1 VVWTTFTLNQPAM
14 RHLLSLSLLL
24 CLTALLGI
32 LACGPKL
39 SPLEQY
45 AAHYR
50 THQDFASLDAVVNL
64 LPDTASTTYLKQLL
78 GEPIDMG
85 FDYRYL
91 VDSTGEN
98 NCAVGA
104 VFHLDGNDRFDQQ
117 WTGEICE

>member
-1 VVWTTFTLNQPAM
+1 M
-14 RHLLSLSLLL
+14 RYRLYSLIL
-24 CLTALLGI
+24 CLTGLLGI
-32 LACGPKL
+32 LACGPKP
-39 SPLEQY
+39 SPLEQR

-50 THQDFASLDAVVNL
+50 EHQDFASLDAVVRL
-64 LPDTASTTYLKQLL
+64 LPDTASTTYLKSLL

-104 VFHLDGNDRFDQQ
+104 VFHLDDEGGFDQQ